1 MYFRN
6 KTNFWLSQ
14 DESKGYE
21 DNGVWGNVRRKS
33 WEEGRRMAFV
43 SGLEF

>member
-1 MYFRN
+1 MN
-6 KTNFWLSQ
+6 PKDMKLPS
-14 DESKGYE
+14 D
-21 DNGVWGNVRRKS
+21 VWGNVRRKS